1 MELTVLDNGQGCEP
15 IHEQSSV
22 WLRPAGHAR
31 ARRAAGWD
39 AAGWP
44 PTRARLARRRGAP
57 AQPSGTSGGQRHVR
71 TRNQGEGLAMA
82 ERLRVLI
89 VDDQRLLCEGFRKLI
104 ELEPDLEV
112 VGMAGDG
119 EEALA
124 MVERLS
130 ATRTAPDVVL
140 MDVRMP
146 RLDGIAATRA
156 FSERWPEIR
165 VVILTTFDE
174 RELIQ
179 AGLQAGAHGYLLK
192 DITAEQLATTI
203 RVVAQGQVLLH
214 PDVAHKV
221 LASFSSAPIEPA
233 MIAPATPAFVGVS
246 DVAQLTERERE
257 ILALLARGA
266 SNREISETLFIAGG
280 TVKNHLSNILGKLG
294 VRDRTQA
301 ALKARELGLL

>member
-1 MELTVLDNGQGCEP
+1 
-15 IHEQSSV
+15 
-22 WLRPAGHAR
+22 
-31 ARRAAGWD
+31 
-39 AAGWP
+39 
-44 PTRARLARRRGAP
+44 
-57 AQPSGTSGGQRHVR
+57 
-71 TRNQGEGLAMA
+71 MA

-104 ELEPDLEV
+104 ELEPNLEV
-112 VGMAGDG
+112 VEMAGDG

-124 MVERLS
+124 LTEQLT
-130 ATRTAPDVVL
+130 AAHTAPDVVL

-146 RLDGIAATRA
+146 RLDGISATRA
-156 FSERWPEIR
+156 FKARWPAIR
-165 VVILTTFDE
+165 VVILTTFDD
-174 RELIQ
+174 RALIH
-179 AGLQAGAHGYLLK
+179 AGLQAGALGYILK

-214 PDVAHKV
+214 PDVASKV
-221 LASFSSAPIEPA
+221 VAAFSSAPIESA
-233 MIAPATPAFVGVS
+233 ETAPLIPAFAGVS
-246 DVAQLTERERE
+246 DPTQLTERERE

-266 SNREISETLFIAGG
+266 SNREISEALYIAGG

>member
-1 MELTVLDNGQGCEP
+1 MTK
-15 IHEQSSV
+15 
-22 WLRPAGHAR
+22 
-31 ARRAAGWD
+31 
-39 AAGWP
+39 
-44 PTRARLARRRGAP
+44 
-57 AQPSGTSGGQRHVR
+57 
-71 TRNQGEGLAMA
+71 
-82 ERLRVLI
+82 RLRVLI

-124 MVERLS
+124 MVECLS
-130 ATRTAPDVVL
+130 AAQTAPNVVL

-146 RLDGIAATRA
+146 RLDGITATRA
-156 FSERWPEIR
+156 FKEHWPDIR
-165 VVILTTFDE
+165 VVILTTFDD

-179 AGLQAGAHGYLLK
+179 AGLQAGAEGYILK

-203 RVVAQGQVLLH
+203 RGVAHGQVLLH

-221 LASFSSAPIEPA
+221 FASLSSAPIGHA
-233 MIAPATPAFVGVS
+233 VTTPATSTSVGGNNLG
-246 DVAQLTERERE
+246 QLTERERE
-257 ILALLARGA
+257 ILTLLARGA
-266 SNREISETLFIAGG
+266 SNREISEALYIAGG

-301 ALKARELGLL
+301 ALKAREIGLL

>member
-1 MELTVLDNGQGCEP
+1 
-15 IHEQSSV
+15 
-22 WLRPAGHAR
+22 
-31 ARRAAGWD
+31 
-39 AAGWP
+39 
-44 PTRARLARRRGAP
+44 
-57 AQPSGTSGGQRHVR
+57 
-71 TRNQGEGLAMA
+71 MA

-124 MVERLS
+124 MVEHLS
-130 ATRTAPDVVL
+130 ATRMAPDVVL

-156 FSERWPEIR
+156 IIERWPEIR
-165 VVILTTFDE
+165 VVILTTFDD

-179 AGLQAGAHGYLLK
+179 AGLQAGAQGYVLK

-203 RVVAQGQVLLH
+203 RVVAQGQFLLH

-221 LASFSSAPIEPA
+221 FAAFSSAP
-233 MIAPATPAFVGVS
+233 IAPATPAFVGGS
-246 DVAQLTERERE
+246 EVAQLTERERE
-257 ILALLARGA
+257 ILTLLARGA
-266 SNREISETLFIAGG
+266 SNREISETLYIAGG

-294 VRDRTQA
+294 VHDRTQA

>member
-1 MELTVLDNGQGCEP
+1 
-15 IHEQSSV
+15 
-22 WLRPAGHAR
+22 
-31 ARRAAGWD
+31 
-39 AAGWP
+39 
-44 PTRARLARRRGAP
+44 
-57 AQPSGTSGGQRHVR
+57 
-71 TRNQGEGLAMA
+71 MA

-112 VGMAGDG
+112 VGMAVDG

-130 ATRTAPDVVL
+130 ATRLAPDVVL

-146 RLDGIAATRA
+146 RLDGIRATRA
-156 FSERWPEIR
+156 FKERWPEIR
-165 VVILTTFDE
+165 VVILTTFDD

-179 AGLQAGAHGYLLK
+179 AGLQAGAEGYMLK

-203 RVVAQGQVLLH
+203 RVVAQGQILLH
-214 PDVAHKV
+214 HDVAHKV
-221 LASFSSAPIEPA
+221 LASLSSAPIEPVVT
-233 MIAPATPAFVGVS
+233 APATSAFVGVS
-246 DVAQLTERERE
+246 EVAQLTERERE
-257 ILALLARGA
+257 ILTLLARGA
-266 SNREISETLFIAGG
+266 SNREISETLYIAGG

>member
-1 MELTVLDNGQGCEP
+1 MT
-15 IHEQSSV
+15 
-22 WLRPAGHAR
+22 
-31 ARRAAGWD
+31 
-39 AAGWP
+39 
-44 PTRARLARRRGAP
+44 
-57 AQPSGTSGGQRHVR
+57 
-71 TRNQGEGLAMA
+71 

-156 FSERWPEIR
+156 FQERWPEIR
-165 VVILTTFDE
+165 VVILTTFDD

-179 AGLQAGAHGYLLK
+179 AGLQAGAQGYVLK

-221 LASFSSAPIEPA
+221 LASLSSAPIEPT
-233 MIAPATPAFVGVS
+233 MIAPATPAFVGGS

-257 ILALLARGA
+257 ILTLLARGA
-266 SNREISETLFIAGG
+266 SNREISETLYIAGG
-280 TVKNHLSNILGKLG
+280 TVKNHLSNILSKLG

>member
-1 MELTVLDNGQGCEP
+1 
-15 IHEQSSV
+15 
-22 WLRPAGHAR
+22 
-31 ARRAAGWD
+31 
-39 AAGWP
+39 
-44 PTRARLARRRGAP
+44 
-57 AQPSGTSGGQRHVR
+57 
-71 TRNQGEGLAMA
+71 MA
-82 ERLRVLI
+82 ERFRVLI

-124 MVERLS
+124 MVEGLQAERM
-130 ATRTAPDVVL
+130 APNVVL
-140 MDVRMP
+140 MDMRMP

-156 FSERWPEIR
+156 LIERWPAIH
-165 VVILTTFDE
+165 VVILTTFDD
-174 RELIQ
+174 RELIL
-179 AGLQAGAHGYLLK
+179 AGLQAGAHGYVLK

-221 LASFSSAPIEPA
+221 LASFSSPPFKPT
-233 MIAPATPAFVGVS
+233 MITPVTPAFPGVS
-246 DVAQLTERERE
+246 DVEQLTERERE

-266 SNREISETLFIAGG
+266 SNREISETLYIAGG